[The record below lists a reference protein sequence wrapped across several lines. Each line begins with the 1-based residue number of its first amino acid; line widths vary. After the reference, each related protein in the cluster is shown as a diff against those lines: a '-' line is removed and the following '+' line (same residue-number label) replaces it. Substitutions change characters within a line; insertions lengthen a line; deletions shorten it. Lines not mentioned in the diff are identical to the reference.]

1 MERRMNRK
9 VHVRCEVGENEVL
22 TGKVEDG
29 FTYHYRTPLPTF

>member
-22 TGKVEDG
+22 TSRVEDG
-29 FTYHYRTPLPTF
+29 FTYHYRMPLRMC

>member
-22 TGKVEDG
+22 TSKVEDG
-29 FTYHYRTPLPTF
+29 LTYHYPMQQPMY